1 MPDETT
7 PEPEPAEPAAEATPA
22 EVKPPEAK
30 PAETMPATPALPP
43 ATPPP
48 AEPVDS
54 GYTPSGVPTF
64 ESVRE
69 KIETRY
75 GTAIGAAELDAESP
89 EGRTIEEQYDARQRA
104 AAERLAEIR
113 KSMHKEQDDSQ

>member
-1 MPDETT
+1 MPE
-7 PEPEPAEPAAEATPA
+7 EPPAEATPS
-22 EVKPPEAK
+22 EVKPTE
-30 PAETMPATPALPP
+30 ATPAA
-43 ATPPP
+43 ATPAPAP
-48 AEPVDS
+48 AEPVDT

-104 AAERLAEIR
+104 AADRLAEIR

>member
-1 MPDETT
+1 MPDDPT
-7 PEPEPAEPAAEATPA
+7 PEAEPAEPAAEATPA

-30 PAETMPATPALPP
+30 PAETTPGTPAPPP

-104 AAERLAEIR
+104 AADRLAEIR
-113 KSMHKEQDDSQ
+113 KSMHNEQDDSQ

>member
-1 MPDETT
+1 MPE
-7 PEPEPAEPAAEATPA
+7 EPAAEATPA
-22 EVKPPEAK
+22 EVKPTEAK
-30 PAETMPATPALPP
+30 PAAATPA
-43 ATPPP
+43 PPP
-48 AEPVDS
+48 AEPVDT

-89 EGRTIEEQYDARQRA
+89 EGRTVEEQYDARQRA

-113 KSMHKEQDDSQ
+113 KSMHPEQDDTQ